1 MREKTIASGRAN
13 TNPEDFVSFASD
25 ESSSDKMEVDDEEP
39 HKMPDKGKSK
49 VHFEME
55 MDDEEIEM
63 NSDKKKSKVHFW
75 LTLLI
80 LILIH
85 NTENL

>member
-1 MREKTIASGRAN
+1 MWKTIASGRAN

-25 ESSSDKMEVDDEEP
+25 ESSSDKMEVDDEET
-39 HKMPDKGKSK
+39 HKIPDKEKSK